1 MRECARYM
9 SLFFSWK
16 SRRDPG
22 NLLGLLGNNPNSAGR
37 GRIGKGGID
46 GDISIG
52 SAAGESAEG
61 VTAVGGEAPTKEFG
75 VEGTARI
82 DAEGSE

>member
-1 MRECARYM
+1 M
-9 SLFFSWK
+9 
-16 SRRDPG
+16 
-22 NLLGLLGNNPNSAGR
+22 LGNNPNSAGR

-52 SAAGESAEG
+52 STAGESAG
-61 VTAVGGEAPTKEFG
+61 DVTAVGGEDPTKEFG